1 MKQVCA
7 ASPGKFASA
16 LLDILDGT
24 IDNTSDNPSFLPMVN
39 PEPEEDDLKKVVTK
53 NIKKRPAAQ
62 AAADDCETPAKKAK
76 TTAKQEK
83 HQERVDAEEKRLAIE
98 RTKELNKS
106 KLSTIKETARR
117 KGLDQGKKGKM
128 IESIVASEAKVRENV
143 RKHKANARDV
153 LVLKREEFGKK
164 TNKALKELLQAYAL
178 QTSGTKP
185 ERIERLLVTWQEQGE
200 IEKVLA
206 GMAFQARKAELNAM
220 DKTTLFELCKKKG
233 VDALSKEVLVDRLL
247 VHESVDIWQEV
258 VEARRQTK

>member
-24 IDNTSDNPSFLPMVN
+24 MVDASEPPTPLP
-39 PEPEEDDLKKVVTK
+39 VVTK
-53 NIKKRPAAQ
+53 EPQEEKFSVSKKRPAAP
-62 AAADDCETPAKKAK
+62 AAVTDAETPTKKAK
-76 TTAKQEK
+76 MTPKQEK
-83 HQERVDAEEKRLAIE
+83 LEMQEQRIASE
-98 RTKELNKS
+98 RRKELRKNK
-106 KLSTIKETARR
+106 LATIKEMVRR
-117 KGLDQGKKGKM
+117 KGLDVGTKGKM
-128 IESIVASEAKVRENV
+128 IENIIASEAKGRQNV
-143 RKHKANARDV
+143 RRHKANAHDV
-153 LVLKREEFGKK
+153 LVLKRDEFSKK
-164 TNKALKELLQAYAL
+164 TNKSLKELLQAYAL

-220 DKTTLFELCKKKG
+220 DKASLFELCKKKG
-233 VDALSKEVLVDRLL
+233 VDALSKDVLVDRLL

-258 VEARRQTK
+258 VDARRNMKEKNSLD